1 MMFKK
6 ILKFIK
12 FLFVLIFWSALWLS
26 LMRFVMRHVWN
37 FDFASTTSWRTISIY
52 WNKGG
57 TIKTAHDYMLFITI
71 LFVLAMW
78 YIGLKRLYHV
88 NFIKLILKPFEYFSK
103 KRIAKMQNESK
114 HVALKNL
121 VVGEKITLDDLI
133 EEKIKE
139 ESHSQG
145 QKESQNLRENISK
158 KITERKGQ

>member
-6 ILKFIK
+6 LLKLIK
-12 FLFVLIFWSALWLS
+12 FLFVLVLWSAVWLLIMRE
-26 LMRFVMRHVWN
+26 LMIHVWN
-37 FDFASTTSWRTISIY
+37 FDLISPTSWQTISVY

-57 TIKTAHDYMLFITI
+57 TIKNANDYMLFITI
-71 LFVLAMW
+71 IFVAVMW
-78 YIGLKRLYHV
+78 YIGLKRLYRV
-88 NFIKLILKPFEYFSK
+88 NFARLFLKPFEIFSK
-103 KRIAKMQNESK
+103 KQIAKFESESK

-139 ESHSQG
+139 EGNQQV